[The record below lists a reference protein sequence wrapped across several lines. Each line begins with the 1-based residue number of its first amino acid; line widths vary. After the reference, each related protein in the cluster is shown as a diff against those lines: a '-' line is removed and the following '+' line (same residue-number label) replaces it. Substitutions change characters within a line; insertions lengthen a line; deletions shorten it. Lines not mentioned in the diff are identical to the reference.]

1 MANFKDFA
9 VKIDNQLKAMGDSG
23 RLFVTN
29 VNKDELWDLYLA
41 SFPEG
46 TNPIYRE
53 RTVHDCTCCKQFIRN
68 IGGVVTITPDY
79 NIVSVWDVLGLEGEF
94 EQVAR
99 ALAEFV
105 KQHPIIDV
113 YFNDSAKV
121 GLARNHESLDG
132 KVRTYEHFHTTLS
145 NKFVLPESMIASKK
159 GEIRQAIEVFRRSV
173 EELSLESAEIV
184 LDLIDQNSLYRGEE
198 HITAV
203 ENFYKFKRD
212 VHPRTEKFRSDKWSA
227 FYWYEGT
234 RSHTADIAG
243 PAHALGIRNTVIGTL
258 LTDITEGVELE
269 RAVASFEAKVAPAN
283 YKRPTAVVSKR
294 MIEDAKK
301 TVEEL
306 GLTASLARRYAR
318 YDDLTINNVLFAD
331 LAAQKAMD
339 PFSQLAATVKTP
351 TKSLDKV
358 EEISA
363 EDFLKNVLPKA
374 HSMEVLVE
382 NSHVP
387 NLMSLIAPDEPNAPG
402 LFKWPNGF
410 CWSYNGEMADS
421 IKERVKAAGGNVSG
435 YLRVSLA
442 WHNNDDLDLSMNDP
456 RGDHVYFRNRRSGT
470 GATLDIDM
478 NGMDGIDPN
487 RAPVENIFFQD
498 ERQLVDGQYVFN
510 VNNFSLRESCDA
522 GFEIEVE
529 YKGQV
534 TRFSHPGLKHKET
547 VQAVVLKVRGGQV
560 VDIMSTLSSDSRSQD
575 VWGIKTAVFQKVQL
589 VLNSPNHW
597 DGIQVGNKHVFFILD
612 GCANPV
618 GTRGFYNEYLKP
630 ELDKHRKVFEM
641 LGGMMKVQ
649 PSTEQLSGLGFSTTQ
664 RNHVFVKV
672 SGSFNRTVKV
682 VF

>member
-23 RLFVTN
+23 RLFTTN
-29 VNKDELWDLYLA
+29 TDKDALWDLYLA

-46 TNPIYRE
+46 ANPIYRE

-68 IGGVVTITPDY
+68 IGSVVTITPDY
-79 NIVSVWDVLGLEGEF
+79 TVVSVWDVLGLEGEF
-94 EQVAR
+94 AVVAK

-105 KQHPIIDV
+105 KKHQITDV
-113 YFNDSAKV
+113 YLNDHPLV
-121 GLARNHESLDG
+121 GLSHNHESVDG
-132 KVRTYEHFHTTLS
+132 KINTYNHFHTTLAG
-145 NKFVLPESMIASKK
+145 KFVMPESMIASKK

-198 HITAV
+198 HVGTV

-212 VHPRTEKFRSDKWSA
+212 MHPRTEKFGSDKKSA

-234 RSHTADIAG
+234 RSHTNRPVAY
-243 PAHALGIRNTVIGTL
+243 ALGIRNTVIGTL
-258 LTDITEGVELE
+258 LTDITDGVELG

-301 TVEEL
+301 TVDEL
-306 GLTASLARRYAR
+306 GLTPSLARRYAR

-358 EEISA
+358 EEITVD
-363 EDFLKNVLPKA
+363 DFLKNVLPKA
-374 HSMEVLVE
+374 HSMEVMVE

-387 NLMSLIAPDEPNAPG
+387 NLMSLIAPGDLDAPG

-456 RGDHVYFRNRRSGT
+456 RGDHVYFRNRRSRT

-498 ERQLVDGQYVFN
+498 ESKLVDGQYVFN
-510 VNNFSLRESCDA
+510 VNNYTLRESCDV

-529 YKGQV
+529 YKGQIK
-534 TRFSHPGLKHKET
+534 RFSHSGLKHKDT
-547 VQAVVLKVRGGQV
+547 VQAVVIKVRGGQV
-560 VDIMSTLSSDSRSQD
+560 VDIMSTLESDSRSQD
-575 VWGIKTAVFQKVQL
+575 IWGIKTGVFQKVQL

-649 PSTEQLSGLGFSTTQ
+649 PSNDQLSGLGFSTTQ